1 VFDVKTKK
9 REYRDI
15 ELSLLGNFQI
25 ENALTAIG
33 VVEGIRDLKIKR
45 LKDLS
50 EDVLYRGLA
59 SVKWKGRLEIL
70 RRSPYLVIDGAH
82 NPYSMEVLAREVKD
96 IFDYEKLILILGVN
110 RDKSVKEILDAIVP
124 LSDEII
130 FTRVNFPRSA
140 DPFVMRDMVKGRS
153 PMVSKDIK
161 EALGIAYGIATPKD
175 LILVTGSL
183 YLVGEAIKV
192 SSRE

>member
-1 VFDVKTKK
+1 M
-9 REYRDI
+9 
-15 ELSLLGNFQI
+15 
-25 ENALTAIG
+25 
-33 VVEGIRDLKIKR
+33 
-45 LKDLS
+45 
-50 EDVLYRGLA
+50 
-59 SVKWKGRLEIL
+59 L

-140 DPFVMRDMVKGRS
+140 DPFVLRDMVKGRS